1 MVRNKNKLTEMITDY
16 RWVIDVLRSSET
28 KDHLLTSDRLFFTIF
43 LNKWKILDDIIKD
56 RLIETY
62 NKNKFVVKYN
72 KNIKR

>member
-16 RWVIDVLRSSET
+16 RWVIDVLKSSET

-43 LNKWKILDDIIKD
+43 LNKWKTLDDIIKD